1 GNRRQR
7 AARGGRS
14 PCRLLPPCAA
24 HCRPIFPAMLSVT
37 FLGTSAARPTVER
50 NVYAMTLVR
59 EGETL
64 LFECGE
70 GTQRQMMRY
79 GVSFALSEIFFTH
92 FHADHFL
99 GVIGLIRTLGL
110 QARAEPIMLYGP
122 HGAKKVLTQA
132 IQLGV
137 ERIPFQVEIREVKP
151 GEVLGQRAAGN
162 VQRDSYEIHV
172 FKTEHGGGSVGYAL
186 REHERRGRFDVEKA
200 RAAGIPEGPLWG
212 KLTKGEPIELADGR
226 KLTADGFVG
235 AARPGRIVA
244 FTGDTRPCAATV
256 DAAQSAD
263 LLIHEAT
270 FGEEERDRARD
281 TGHATAKEAAQ
292 VALAAKAKRLVLS
305 HVSARYSLSADEL
318 VREAREVFPNAAVAK
333 DGLEVDVPFAEKNS
347 RSDCVES

>member
-1 GNRRQR
+1 
-7 AARGGRS
+7 
-14 PCRLLPPCAA
+14 
-24 HCRPIFPAMLSVT
+24 MLTVT

-50 NVYAMTLVR
+50 NVSGLAIHR

-110 QARAEPIMLYGP
+110 QGRPEPLFLYGP
-122 HGAKKVLTQA
+122 KGAKKVLTTA
-132 IQLGV
+132 LQLGV
-137 ERIPFQVEIREVKP
+137 ERVPFPVEIVEVKAGDTVG
-151 GEVLGQRAAGN
+151 GEGGKGKRDGYDIRA
-162 VQRDSYEIHV
+162 
-172 FKTEHGGGSVGYAL
+172 FPTEHGGGPSIGYVL
-186 REHERRGRFDVEKA
+186 KEQMRRGRFDVEKA
-200 RAAGIPEGPLWG
+200 RALGIPEGPLWG
-212 KLTKGEPIELADGR
+212 KLTKGESVGLSDGR
-226 KLTADGFVG
+226 TVGPADLVG
-235 AARPGRIVA
+235 PSRPGRLVA

-256 DAAQSAD
+256 DAALGAD

-305 HVSARYSLSADEL
+305 HVSARYSMSADEL
-318 VREAREVFPNAAVAK
+318 VREAREVFPNVSVAK
-333 DGLEVDVPFAEKNS
+333 DGLEVDVPFAE
-347 RSDCVES
+347 

>member
-1 GNRRQR
+1 MGE
-7 AARGGRS
+7 GRCTS
-14 PCRLLPPCAA
+14 PISRLPSPLYI
-24 HCRPIFPAMLSVT
+24 RAMLSVT

-50 NVYAMTLVR
+50 NVSAVALVR

-79 GVSFALSEIFFTH
+79 GVSFALSETYSTH

-186 REHERRGRFDVEKA
+186 REHERRGRVEIG
-200 RAAGIPEGPLWG
+200 RASGRGRGEISVVAG
-212 KLTKGEPIELADGR
+212 
-226 KLTADGFVG
+226 
-235 AARPGRIVA
+235 
-244 FTGDTRPCAATV
+244 
-256 DAAQSAD
+256 
-263 LLIHEAT
+263 
-270 FGEEERDRARD
+270 
-281 TGHATAKEAAQ
+281 
-292 VALAAKAKRLVLS
+292 
-305 HVSARYSLSADEL
+305 SL
-318 VREAREVFPNAAVAK
+318 K
-333 DGLEVDVPFAEKNS
+333 KK
-347 RSDCVES
+347 

>member
-1 GNRRQR
+1 VSGL
-7 AARGGRS
+7 AI
-14 PCRLLPPCAA
+14 
-24 HCRPIFPAMLSVT
+24 H
-37 FLGTSAARPTVER
+37 
-50 NVYAMTLVR
+50 R

-110 QARAEPIMLYGP
+110 QGRPEPLFLYGP
-122 HGAKKVLTQA
+122 KGAKKVLSTA
-132 IQLGV
+132 LTLGV
-137 ERIPFQVEIREVKP
+137 ERVPFPVEITEVKA
-151 GEVLGQRAAGN
+151 GDTVKGGLGT
-162 VQRDSYEIHV
+162 RDGYDICA
-172 FKTEHGGGSVGYAL
+172 FPTEHGGGPSLGYIL
-186 REHERRGRFDVEKA
+186 KEHVRRGRFDVDKA
-200 RAAGIPEGPLWG
+200 RAMEIPEGPLWG
-212 KLTKGEPIELADGR
+212 KLTKGEAIQLSNGQTVQPSDL
-226 KLTADGFVG
+226 VG
-235 AARPGRIVA
+235 AARPGRLVA

-256 DAAQSAD
+256 DAAQGAD

-305 HVSARYSLSADEL
+305 HISARYSISADDL
-318 VREAREVFPNAAVAK
+318 VREAREVFPNVSVAK
-333 DGLEVDVPFAEKNS
+333 DGLELDIPFAE
-347 RSDCVES
+347 